1 MPIRVNTTR
10 FFVQGYRFARSFRTL
25 IDLKWLI
32 PTKFQT
38 VPLGLKNRN
47 STNTETIWVRQISML
62 SATASI
68 VPRDLFKGG
77 QFKKKKILDITLTP
91 FRQFISPSAIAVP
104 LASGCSA
111 TVKDAGR

>member
-1 MPIRVNTTR
+1 MPIRVNR
-10 FFVQGYRFARSFRTL
+10 LLENIVQGYRFAHIFRTL
-25 IDLKWLI
+25 IDLKCLV

-77 QFKKKKILDITLTP
+77 QFQKIEDSWT
-91 FRQFISPSAIAVP
+91 
-104 LASGCSA
+104 
-111 TVKDAGR
+111 